1 METEIANWMV
11 HEYTSAVWQLQHAVD
26 PAQTGRVKR
35 NILGDFIGG
44 VTGLVTHEQFA
55 VDHKELK
62 ETEGRVEK
70 ILNHQIN
77 IEKLMEEMSHDMATK
92 AGVIA
97 RLQDLRIRM
106 ERNAVYQT
114 KKVTCR
120 RGGKTSYKKKRTKK
134 KSCQCFAHLA
144 LINRLILLF
153 WVCLLLTLGWGG
165 DIAGTKSE
173 FKKGGVTLIS
183 PSSTNFTAVFLSS
196 LSKGME
202 LRFYSLK
209 IRKMEKIRKR
219 RHCFAHL
226 VFISQ

>member
-1 METEIANWMV
+1 MIGLAVSLKGKYFRVNITMETEIANWMV

-120 RGGKTSYKKKRTKK
+120 RGGETIYTKK
-134 KSCQCFAHLA
+134 ENK
-144 LINRLILLF
+144 
-153 WVCLLLTLGWGG
+153 
-165 DIAGTKSE
+165 E
-173 FKKGGVTLIS
+173 KKLS
-183 PSSTNFTAVFLSS
+183 MLCPSSSNKPT
-196 LSKGME
+196 
-202 LRFYSLK
+202 
-209 IRKMEKIRKR
+209 
-219 RHCFAHL
+219 HL
-226 VFISQ
+226 VVLGMSSPYSRVGRRYSWYKG

>member
-11 HEYTSAVWQLQHAVD
+11 HEYTSAVWQLQHSVD

-120 RGGKTSYKKKRTKK
+120 RGGTIYAQKKENKEKK
-134 KSCQCFAHLA
+134 D
-144 LINRLILLF
+144 
-153 WVCLLLTLGWGG
+153 
-165 DIAGTKSE
+165 DIA
-173 FKKGGVTLIS
+173 LPI
-183 PSSTNFTAVFLSS
+183 
-196 LSKGME
+196 
-202 LRFYSLK
+202 
-209 IRKMEKIRKR
+209 
-219 RHCFAHL
+219 
-226 VFISQ
+226 

>member
-11 HEYTSAVWQLQHAVD
+11 HEYTSAVWQLQHSVD

-97 RLQDLRIRM
+97 RLQELRIRM

-120 RGGKTSYKKKRTKK
+120 RGGTIYAKKRE
-134 KSCQCFAHLA
+134 Q
-144 LINRLILLF
+144 
-153 WVCLLLTLGWGG
+153 
-165 DIAGTKSE
+165 
-173 FKKGGVTLIS
+173 
-183 PSSTNFTAVFLSS
+183 
-196 LSKGME
+196 
-202 LRFYSLK
+202 
-209 IRKMEKIRKR
+209 RKKR

-226 VFISQ
+226 APINQPFCI

>member
-1 METEIANWMV
+1 MIGFAVSLKGKYFRVNITMETEIANWMV

-120 RGGKTSYKKKRTKK
+120 KGGKQFIQKKRTKK

-144 LINRLILLF
+144 LINQLILLF

-165 DIAGTKSE
+165 DMAGA
-173 FKKGGVTLIS
+173 KG
-183 PSSTNFTAVFLSS
+183 
-196 LSKGME
+196 
-202 LRFYSLK
+202 
-209 IRKMEKIRKR
+209 
-219 RHCFAHL
+219 
-226 VFISQ
+226 

>member
-1 METEIANWMV
+1 MIGFAVSLKGKYFRVNITMETEIANWMV
-11 HEYTSAVWQLQHAVD
+11 HEYTSAVWQLQHSVD

-97 RLQDLRIRM
+97 RLQELRIRM

-120 RGGKTSYKKKRTKK
+120 RGGGNNLCKKR
-134 KSCQCFAHLA
+134 
-144 LINRLILLF
+144 
-153 WVCLLLTLGWGG
+153 
-165 DIAGTKSE
+165 
-173 FKKGGVTLIS
+173 
-183 PSSTNFTAVFLSS
+183 
-196 LSKGME
+196 
-202 LRFYSLK
+202 
-209 IRKMEKIRKR
+209 
-219 RHCFAHL
+219 
-226 VFISQ
+226 

>member
-1 METEIANWMV
+1 MIGFAVSLKGKYFRVNITMETEIANWMV

-26 PAQTGRVKR
+26 PAQSGRVKR

-97 RLQDLRIRM
+97 RLQELRIRM

-120 RGGKTSYKKKRTKK
+120 RGGRGTIYAKKREHRKK
-134 KSCQCFAHLA
+134 RRHCFAHLA
-144 LINRLILLF
+144 LINRLVSCFDCIFTLLIYNSVYNTVWYILHCVK
-153 WVCLLLTLGWGG
+153 WVG
-165 DIAGTKSE
+165 
-173 FKKGGVTLIS
+173 
-183 PSSTNFTAVFLSS
+183 
-196 LSKGME
+196 
-202 LRFYSLK
+202 
-209 IRKMEKIRKR
+209 
-219 RHCFAHL
+219 
-226 VFISQ
+226 